1 MPGSVD
7 ANSDLVELLPG
18 VMVHPSS
25 LIEQPVTIGR
35 GTRIWHFCHVMR
47 DARIG
52 EDASLGQNCFVAS
65 GVVIGCRV
73 KVQNNVS
80 LYQGV
85 ELEDEVF
92 CGPSVVFTNVR
103 VPRSAVPRKD
113 QFARTLVGRGASL
126 GANATLVAPVT
137 LGQHSFVAAGAVVTH
152 DVPAFALVAG
162 VPARVVGWVG
172 RHGERLEF
180 DARGYARCPA
190 TGERYQREGD
200 AVRLL
205 GDR

>member
-1 MPGSVD
+1 MSDTVD
-7 ANSDLVELLPG
+7 CDSDLIEQFPG
-18 VMVHPSS
+18 VLVHPSS
-25 LIEQPVTIGR
+25 VIEQPVEIGP
-35 GTRIWHFCHVMR
+35 GTRIWHFCHVMSG
-47 DARIG
+47 ARIG
-52 EDASLGQNCFVAS
+52 EGSSLGQNCFVAS
-65 GVVIGCRV
+65 GGVVGCRV

-103 VPRSAVPRKD
+103 LPRSAVPRRD
-113 QFARTLVGRGASL
+113 QYARTLVARGASI

-137 LGQHSFVAAGAVVTH
+137 LGQYSLVAAGAVVTR

-162 VPARVVGWVG
+162 VPARVIGWVG

-180 DARGYARCPA
+180 DARGRGQCPV
-190 TGERYQREGD
+190 TGEGYALEDGR
-200 AVRLL
+200 VRLL
-205 GDR
+205 AD